1 MHICRTRKT
10 TCMPTS
16 LSPHLPKCFRAQH
29 GVVGLETGRWV
40 DQAEDGMHGFVNQ
53 GHSTESRREKEM
65 VNDLVRGESGL
76 KSAGKVRTTFS
87 RSLARYGRQP
97 YPAVFKLPN
106 AASCFNTNL
115 EGKAC

>member
-29 GVVGLETGRWV
+29 GAVGLETGRWV

-65 VNDLVRGESGL
+65 VIGQRVEPCHEKDA
-76 KSAGKVRTTFS
+76 KSLRA
-87 RSLARYGRQP
+87 
-97 YPAVFKLPN
+97 
-106 AASCFNTNL
+106 
-115 EGKAC
+115 